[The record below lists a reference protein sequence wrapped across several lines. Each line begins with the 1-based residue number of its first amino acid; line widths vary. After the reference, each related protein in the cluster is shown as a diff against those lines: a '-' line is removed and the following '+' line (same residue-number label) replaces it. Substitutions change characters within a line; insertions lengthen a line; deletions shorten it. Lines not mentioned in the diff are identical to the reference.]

1 MWQGTQ
7 RAVASWA
14 VMAVILTAGWAG
26 WTSDVGSTQAPL
38 EAASPEGIEFFEKHV
53 RPVLVDHCY
62 SCHSASAE
70 KIRGDFVVDTKAG
83 WERGGTSGKPSV
95 LPGNPGDSPLIR
107 AIRHTDPELAMP
119 PKNKLSD
126 EQIEALATW
135 VKMGAPDP
143 RTGKLALANPAE
155 SAKRH
160 WSFQRVKEPALPAVR
175 DTAWVKTAVDR
186 FVLAGLEARGLKP
199 APQADRRSLIRR
211 ASFVLTGL
219 PPTQDEVTA
228 FETDESSEA
237 FSRVVDRLLAS
248 PRYGE
253 RWGRHWLDI
262 ARYADTKGY
271 VFEEERRYAYAY
283 TYRDYVIRAFNEDKP
298 YDRFLVEQIAADQVV
313 SGDDKSVLAAMGF
326 LTLGRR
332 FLNNQHDIIDDR
344 IDVLTRGTMGLTVAC
359 ARCHDHKFDPI
370 PIADYYSLY
379 GVFASSRE
387 PSEKPLLGTI
397 PDPVRYESFRVEL
410 TQRERARDEFVAKKE
425 GEHRKKLRETVGD
438 YLLAAHDASKLESGG
453 KREELARGRQLS
465 PTVVNRWIAA
475 LDGWKKETNALFQPW
490 IEYAALAPEGFV
502 EAAKTVTAQ
511 GGANAVPRWNPAL
524 AGVLEGA
531 VLVSLKD
538 VADQYNR
545 VFGAGEDPEVA
556 AFWVA
561 SGTPIALE
569 GRELHALFNVP
580 EAQKKRALQRAVEEL
595 QATHPGAPPRGMV
608 LEDNDSPVQPDI
620 FKRGNPG
627 NRGDKVP
634 RQFLGLLAGPDRK
647 PFQKGSGRLE
657 LAEAI
662 ASPNNPLTARVAVN
676 RVWLQHFGEALVR
689 TPADFGMR
697 AEPPTNPELLDWL
710 AARFVAEGWSFKRL
724 HRQLLLSAAW
734 QQSSTVDPAAMEADP
749 ENRLVSR
756 QTRRRLDFEAMRDM
770 LLGAAGRLDLS
781 MGGHGVEITTA
792 NYAIRRTV
800 YGFVERQNL
809 PGVFRTFDFAS
820 PDTSSAQRFQ
830 TTVPQQALFLMN
842 SPFALDQARQVMRRP
857 DVAEAPDAEARVKR
871 LYAVILQR
879 SPVPDELDWASQF
892 LARTEV
898 STPGNTGGGGMLSGW
913 ERYAQVLLMS
923 NEAVFVD

>member
-1 MWQGTQ
+1 MFL
-7 RAVASWA
+7 V
-14 VMAVILTAGWAG
+14 VGWAG
-26 WTSDVGSTQAPL
+26 WSVSSASTPEPATAP
-38 EAASPEGIEFFEKHV
+38 SPEGIEFFETHV

-62 SCHSASAE
+62 GCHSASAE
-70 KIRGDFVVDTKAG
+70 KIRGDFVVDTRAG
-83 WERGGTSGKPSV
+83 WERGGASGKPSV
-95 LPGNPGDSPLIR
+95 LPGNPGESPLIR
-107 AIRHTDPELAMP
+107 AIRHEDPELAMP
-119 PKNKLSD
+119 PKKKLSD
-126 EQIEALATW
+126 EQIQALETW

-143 RTGKLALANPAE
+143 RTGKSALPNPADE
-155 SAKRH
+155 AKRH
-160 WSFQRVKEPALPAVR
+160 WAFQPVKEPALPAVK
-175 DTAWVKTAVDR
+175 DSGWVKTPVDR
-186 FVLAGLEARGLKP
+186 FILAGLEARGMKP
-199 APQADRRSLIRR
+199 APQADRRTLIRR

-219 PPTQDEVTA
+219 PPTLAEVKA
-228 FETDESSEA
+228 FEEDASAEA

-298 YDRFLVEQIAADQVV
+298 YDRFLVEQIAGDQVV
-313 SGDDKSVLAAMGF
+313 SGEDKSALAAMGF

-332 FLNNQHDIIDDR
+332 FLNNPHDIIDDR

-359 ARCHDHKFDPI
+359 ARCHDHKFDPV

-397 PDPVRYESFRVEL
+397 PDPVRYEAFRVEL
-410 TQRERARDEFVAKKE
+410 TRRERERDEFVAKKE
-425 GEHRKKLRETVGD
+425 AEHRKKLRETVGD
-438 YLLAAHDASKLESGG
+438 YLLAAHDASKLEGG
-453 KREELARGRQLS
+453 SKREELARSRQLS
-465 PTVVNRWIAA
+465 PTVVNRWISA

-490 IEYAALAPEGFV
+490 LEFATLAADGFSDSAKTLAAQVGTPATVGWNTALA
-502 EAAKTVTAQ
+502 AAVQ
-511 GGANAVPRWNPAL
+511 GSSPA
-524 AGVLEGA
+524 
-531 VLVSLKD
+531 SLKD
-538 VADQYNR
+538 VADRYNQ
-545 VFGAGEDPEVA
+545 VFAAAKDAEVVAFLA
-556 AFWVA
+556 AP
-561 SGTPIALE
+561 GTPIALE
-569 GRELHALFNVP
+569 GRELHALFDVP

-608 LEDNDSPVQPDI
+608 LEDSESPVQPAI

-627 NRGDKVP
+627 NRGDTVP
-634 RQFLGLLAGPDRK
+634 RQFLGLLAGPERK

-689 TPADFGMR
+689 TPADFGLR
-697 AEPPTNPELLDWL
+697 AEPPTQPELLDWL

-724 HRQLLLSAAW
+724 HRQILLSAAW
-734 QQSSTVDPAAMEADP
+734 QQTSGTDPATVEADP

-756 QTRRRLDFEAMRDM
+756 QTRRRLDFEAMRDT
-770 LLGAAGRLDLS
+770 LLGVAGRLDFS

-792 NYAIRRTV
+792 DYAVRRTV

-857 DVAEAPDAEARVKR
+857 DVAEAPDAEARVR
-871 LYAVILQR
+871 ELYALILQR
-879 SPVPDELDWASQF
+879 LPEAEELEWATRF
-892 LARTEV
+892 LAQIDL
-898 STPGNTGGGGMLSGW
+898 SDGQKPGGGKALTAW